1 MIIAFQR
8 AYSRLLK
15 VISAP
20 AVTIW
25 VSDPPKSANLYYLY
39 KLVFKLKTIADGVV
53 RTEVDGELESIVD
66 ANGHRAL
73 VLLYL

>member
-1 MIIAFQR
+1 MIFLLNIYVIIAFQR

-25 VSDPPKSANLYYLY
+25 VSDPPKSANGTYLY
-39 KLVFKLKTIADGVV
+39 KLVVIYGILAPSYWLGSVT
-53 RTEVDGELESIVD
+53 
-66 ANGHRAL
+66 AL
-73 VLLYL
+73 YP